1 MVLTA
6 NQPGQQ
12 IPADEQPKA
21 VQKLS
26 HTSVVQEILERNNIS
41 L

>member
-6 NQPGQQ
+6 NRPGQQ
-12 IPADEQPKA
+12 IQADEQLKTVP
-21 VQKLS
+21 KLS
-26 HTSVVQEILERNNIS
+26 HTPVVQEILERNNIS